1 MRFLTLLG
9 SGSPTLQ
16 NHGGNLSILEEIPTL
31 SPHHLE
37 RRVHGGPWVAQSLL
51 TNEADPCNAAVIDLS
66 RLSVKGTL

>member
-31 SPHHLE
+31 SPPSPGEEGAWWAL
-37 RRVHGGPWVAQSLL
+37 GGPESPD
-51 TNEADPCNAAVIDLS
+51 E
-66 RLSVKGTL
+66 